1 MTLVISVMF
10 LMFFEFIYILGSVIV
25 TRFIKDNFTFCIDL
39 VTLSSDCHKL
49 LATPCPCNDYP
60 CYGALE
66 IVGAITII
74 LLNDYP
80 CYGALEIVGAIT
92 IILLLLLLSITSS
105 TCVVYFLY
113 RILLNGRYKICAFLT
128 MARGF

>member
-74 LLNDYP
+74 LL
-80 CYGALEIVGAIT
+80 
-92 IILLLLLLSITSS
+92 LLLLSITSS